1 MDRSRYS
8 PRRSR
13 SIAALLNLNATSDLK
28 LTRRRTGIK
37 HNIQAAFAVEPG
49 IELVEQCADSGGQR
63 RHGRRPT
70 HNGERLLGNL
80 LHFHH
85 A

>member
-1 MDRSRYS
+1 MDRGRNS

-13 SIAALLNLNATSDLK
+13 SIAALLNLNAAGDLK
-28 LTRRRTGIK
+28 LIGHRAGIK
-37 HNIQAAFAVEPG
+37 HNIQTAFALEPG
-49 IELVEQCADSGGQR
+49 VELVEQCADSGGEI
-63 RHGRRPT
+63 RHCGNAS
-70 HNGERLLGNL
+70 HHCQRLLGNL